1 MKQVMSFRLRSQEAR
16 EKRKRHGF
24 VSILAR
30 IAIAIASIFIVYI
43 IISDQIQINEY
54 SAQYEELLEKTNRTL
69 EENAE
74 ISRYLEDNAN
84 LDEYIEDIARDKLDF
99 ANPDER
105 IYYIIPSSG
114 N

>member
-1 MKQVMSFRLRSQEAR
+1 MSFKLRSQEAR
-16 EKRKRHGF
+16 ETRKKHGF

-30 IAIAIASIFIVYI
+30 IAVAIVSVAIVYI
-43 IISDQIQINEY
+43 IINDQIQINEY
-54 SAQYEELLEKTNRTL
+54 NAQYEELLEKTNQTL

-74 ISRYLEDNAN
+74 ISRYLDDDAN
-84 LDEYIEDIARDKLDF
+84 LDEYIESIAREKLDF

-105 IYYIIPSSG
+105 IYYIIPSSK

>member
-1 MKQVMSFRLRSQEAR
+1 MSFKLRLQEAH
-16 EKRKRHGF
+16 ENKRGLGF

-30 IAIAIASIFIVYI
+30 IAIAIVSIFIVYI
-43 IISDQIQINEY
+43 IINDQIQINEY
-54 SAQYEELLEKTNRTL
+54 NAQYDELLEKTNQTL

-74 ISRYLEDNAN
+74 ISRYLDDDAN
-84 LDEYIEDIARDKLDF
+84 LDEYIESIARDKLDF

-114 N
+114 G

>member
-1 MKQVMSFRLRSQEAR
+1 M
-16 EKRKRHGF
+16 
-24 VSILAR
+24 
-30 IAIAIASIFIVYI
+30 
-43 IISDQIQINEY
+43 QINEY
-54 SAQYEELLEKTNRTL
+54 NAQYDELLEKTL

-84 LDEYIEDIARDKLDF
+84 LDEYIENIAREKLDF